1 MPEEPG
7 TNLRRENQS
16 SIAQTPPAG
25 ALRHAEAPPESPW
38 GTNTS
43 SGEHAKLGPV
53 RCPHCTE
60 AHPPTYSHCPRSG
73 KPLQTG
79 PALVGR
85 VIAGRYRVTGIL
97 GEGGM
102 GAVYIAE
109 HLALGRKVAIKR
121 LHPELT
127 GDEKAVA
134 RFQREARAAAATGH
148 EHIVEVLD
156 LGYAEDG
163 APYLVMEYL
172 RGTALAQV
180 IKQEGRLPL
189 PRTAN
194 IIGQVLAA
202 LSAVHQREI
211 VHRDLKPDN
220 VFLTRRGGV
229 VDYVKV
235 LDFGISKMK
244 HEEGEPTNL
253 TRTGVTMGTPYYM
266 SPEQARGIKK
276 LDHRVDLYAV
286 SVMLYEC
293 LTGRLPLTGDNYH
306 ALLQQIL
313 RVEPLPPSTVVASLP
328 PALDAL
334 ILKGLAKDPA
344 QRFSSATEMLEALV
358 PFGARMGDVTAML
371 STHPVATQPVQ
382 PLSFAPRSESS
393 SDKIDARA
401 PTEYAS
407 SSNRSEIAPPSTA
420 REIASALRES
430 PTRETAPTREPT
442 TLPTAVPTP
451 LATGSARE
459 SAAGV
464 RRPPEPVARARPSA
478 LQPALPSLPTSNP
491 PSTPGTPF
499 EPRARPSVP
508 ARPSLVA
515 SVKGATPAANGPR
528 YFFAASDDW
537 VGAGERVARSSA
549 AGSPPHGHV
558 APLPSATPL
567 SPLPPASATTTGP
580 SLPRVPP
587 SGERTIGD
595 ISAAARESAP
605 RPIRDEIAVK
615 GALVVALLDHLESEL
630 GSAESASTLAA
641 MDPSSRQKLDGV
653 ILPMAW
659 LPLALFESLLA
670 AMDRDQPDAVRSIA
684 CGRAAAERELAT
696 THRLFLQTATPVTV
710 LDRLP
715 HLHRVYFSRGE
726 ARVTALPNGTR
737 VDLEGLGAEGVPLV
751 SWLSGF
757 WQRMLELAGARDVK
771 VVATTSRGRG
781 EERSSVTL
789 RWR

>member
-1 MPEEPG
+1 MAKTPRDGAVRLAEGADALEG
-7 TNLRRENQS
+7 TNSTSAAS
-16 SIAQTPPAG
+16 SISAAV
-25 ALRHAEAPPESPW
+25 S
-38 GTNTS
+38 GTTS
-43 SGEHAKLGPV
+43 SGEHSKLDPV
-53 RCPHCTE
+53 RCPHCGE
-60 AHPPTYSHCPRSG
+60 PHPPTYSHCPRTG

-109 HLALGRKVAIKR
+109 HLLLGRKVAIKR

-172 RGTALAQV
+172 RGSALAQ
-180 IKQEGRLPL
+180 ILKQEGRLAL

-229 VDYVKV
+229 GDYVKV

-244 HEEGEPTNL
+244 QDEGEPTNL

-266 SPEQARGIKK
+266 SPEQARGIRK

-286 SVMLYEC
+286 AVIMYEC
-293 LTGRLPLTGDNYH
+293 LTGRLPLMGDNYH

-313 RVEPLPPSTVVASLP
+313 RVEPIPPSAIVPTLPASLDGP
-328 PALDAL
+328 
-334 ILKGLAKDPA
+334 ILKGLAKDPG
-344 QRFSSATEMLEALV
+344 QRYGSAAEMIEALA
-358 PFGARMGDVTAML
+358 PFGVRVGDVTAMI
-371 STHPVATQPVQ
+371 ATQPISAARLEPALEASRV
-382 PLSFAPRSESS
+382 
-393 SDKIDARA
+393 DARA
-401 PTEYAS
+401 PTEAVGGGAS
-407 SSNRSEIAPPSTA
+407 TSSGEASRAAPEGSRPDHPAVTAPPPVHAPLALAPPTRDTTRRSEVARSRPSAATPPLASAAPPIAPPQLATPTSTDVRATRARQSPPSPKPSTA
-420 REIASALRES
+420 
-430 PTRETAPTREPT
+430 T
-442 TLPTAVPTP
+442 
-451 LATGSARE
+451 
-459 SAAGV
+459 
-464 RRPPEPVARARPSA
+464 
-478 LQPALPSLPTSNP
+478 
-491 PSTPGTPF
+491 
-499 EPRARPSVP
+499 
-508 ARPSLVA
+508 
-515 SVKGATPAANGPR
+515 GPR
-528 YFFAASDDW
+528 YFFAASEDW
-537 VGAGERVARSSA
+537 AHERSGRTSA
-549 AGSPPHGHV
+549 ALASAPQTGSTPLHV
-558 APLPSATPL
+558 GSSATPT
-567 SPLPPASATTTGP
+567 PASI
-580 SLPRVPP
+580 PP
-587 SGERTIGD
+587 SAASSGVHATSVGAAQPSALARAVASAERSSTEL
-595 ISAAARESAP
+595 AREAARAP
-605 RPIRDEIAVK
+605 RDDANGGRDASVK
-615 GALVVALLDHLESEL
+615 GALVVALLDHLELEL
-630 GSAESASTLAA
+630 GNSGLALA
-641 MDPSSRQKLDGV
+641 LGTVDVALRRKLEGV

-659 LPLALFESLLA
+659 LPLGLFDALLA
-670 AMDRDQPDAVRSIA
+670 AADRDHGEATRA
-684 CGRAAAERELAT
+684 AAAGRAAAERELST
-696 THRLFLQTATPVTV
+696 THRLFLQTATPSSV

-726 ARVTALPNGTR
+726 ARVSPVTNPATSHGTR
-737 VDLEGLGAEGVPLV
+737 IEVEGIGPESQSLV
-751 SWLSGF
+751 AWLSGF

-771 VVATTSRGRG
+771 VVGITSRARG
-781 EERSSVTL
+781 DERSSVTI